1 MTPTSPPV
9 RPFARVPAPDL
20 ARGAMLLLI
29 AIANTP
35 WYLWGRQLRP
45 STIHPPGGSALDR
58 SVQVASIVAVDFRVY
73 PMFAFLFGYGM
84 VQLLNRQQA
93 AGQDRPSVL
102 AQLRRRGLWL
112 LVFGFAHAALLWQG
126 DILGAYGLAG
136 ILLARLFLHRA
147 DRTLLTWSVIGGALL
162 VLATVAAI
170 AAAAAPVAAE
180 TLAYLPLGA
189 APAGQSDLFAA
200 VADRLAFWPIVTLGQ
215 GLFAL
220 ALPIAIVLGFWA
232 ARLRIL
238 EEPGRHLPLLR
249 RVAVIGV
256 ATGLLGGLPH
266 AAAVM
271 GWLTVPPESM
281 FVFEVTQM
289 TTGLPAGLGYA
300 ALFGLLGWRI
310 AGRRPGPVA
319 TVVTAVGKRSLSAYL
334 TQSLLCAPVLAAWGL
349 GLGAH
354 LHSAAMAGYAV
365 GVWLITAA
373 GAWALERHKLPGPA
387 EIVLRRL
394 AAPRS

>member
-1 MTPTSPPV
+1 
-9 RPFARVPAPDL
+9 
-20 ARGAMLLLI
+20 MLLLI

-45 STIHPPGGSALDR
+45 STIHPPGGSTLDR
-58 SVQVASIVAVDFRVY
+58 GVQVASIVAVDFRVY

-84 VQLLNRQQA
+84 VQLLTRQQA
-93 AGQDRPSVL
+93 AGQDRLSVL

-147 DRTLLTWSVIGGALL
+147 DRTLLTWAVIGAALL
-162 VLATVAAI
+162 VLATAAAI
-170 AAAAAPVAAE
+170 AAAYAAPVAPE
-180 TLAYLPLGA
+180 IITYLPLGA
-189 APAGQSDLFAA
+189 APAGQSDPFAA
-200 VADRLAFWPIVTLGQ
+200 VADRLAFWPVVTLGQ

-220 ALPIAIVLGFWA
+220 ALPISMVLGFWA

-271 GWLTVPPESM
+271 GWLTVPHGSM

-300 ALFGLLGWRI
+300 ALFGLLGHRI
-310 AGRRPGPVA
+310 TGRSPGLVA

-334 TQSLLCAPVLAAWGL
+334 AQSLLCAPVLAAWGL

-373 GAWALERHKLPGPA
+373 GAWALERRKLPGPA

-394 AAPRS
+394 TAPRTSAPGKPGTSR